1 MDQEF
6 FETLFG
12 GEKKGYLNAAFSKGD
27 SFKRRSYPIDK
38 LSGFYADC
46 ERAASRGYNC
56 YFVPSVFVEPRGT
69 KIYFDHS
76 NVVWLDYDKGGDQP
90 NWELEPTYVVQSSE
104 GKYHAYWKL
113 DGPGTMIQ
121 VEMANKAMA
130 QNHDA
135 DMSGWDANQLLRV
148 PGTLNYKYDPPQKVE
163 IIKHTERSYSVDDF
177 PKAWGPNV
185 PGLVQTFL

>member
-12 GEKKGYLNAAFSKGD
+12 GEKKGYLNAAFSKGQT
-27 SFKRRSYPIDK
+27 FKRRSYPINK
-38 LSGFYADC
+38 LDGFYKDC
-46 ERAASRGYNC
+46 ERASSRGYNC

-69 KIYFDHS
+69 KQYFDHA
-76 NVVWLDYDKGGDQP
+76 NTVWVDYDQAGSQP
-90 NWELEPTYVVQSSE
+90 DWVLEPTFVVQSSD

-113 DGPGTMIQ
+113 DKPGTMIQ

-130 QNHDA
+130 RDHDC

-148 PGTLNYKYDPPQKVE
+148 PGTLNFKYDPPQKVE
-163 IIKHTERSYSVDDF
+163 IIHASDKKYSVDDF
-177 PKAWGPNV
+177 PKAWGPPI
-185 PGLVQTFL
+185 PGLIQRFV